1 MTIVTW
7 AEAAIDDL
15 QAHAAYIAQFN
26 SYAASRIVRQVF
38 VACNSLA
45 TFPKRGKARPDG
57 YRELAV
63 VPPYVLVYEVSGED
77 VRILRVWHG
86 AQDRAPSP

>member
-1 MTIVTW
+1 MTLVTW
-7 AEAAIDDL
+7 TETSIDDL

-26 SYAASRIVRQVF
+26 PYAASRIVRHLF
-38 VACNSLA
+38 AAGNSLS

-57 YRELAV
+57 TRELAV
-63 VPPYVLVYEVSGED
+63 VHPYILVYEATDGDD

-86 AQDRAPSP
+86 AQERG

>member
-1 MTIVTW
+1 MTPVTW
-7 AEAAIDDL
+7 TETAIDDP

-26 SYAASRIVRQVF
+26 PNAASRIVRHLF
-38 VACNSLA
+38 AAGNSLS

-57 YRELAV
+57 TRELAV
-63 VPPYVLVYEVSGED
+63 VHPYILVYEATDGDD

-86 AQDRAPSP
+86 AQDRG